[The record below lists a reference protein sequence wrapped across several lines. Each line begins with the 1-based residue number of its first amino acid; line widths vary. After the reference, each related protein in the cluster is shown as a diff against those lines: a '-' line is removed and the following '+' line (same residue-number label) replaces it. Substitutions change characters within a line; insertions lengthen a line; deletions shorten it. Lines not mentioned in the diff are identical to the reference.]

1 MCTYNS
7 SVDTVPFHAVIHIV
21 CAFVCHRE
29 SLAQLV
35 EAGKKVVDNPTH
47 LADFGAAL
55 TSADSQHLQ
64 DVLEC
69 QDVSHCTTVLWAHV
83 QFRVATLTCAR
94 MYACTIYRGYVHV
107 YMCSV

>member
-1 MCTYNS
+1 MLW
-7 SVDTVPFHAVIHIV
+7 
-21 CAFVCHRE
+21 FVRE

-64 DVLEC
+64 AVLEC
-69 QDVSHCTTVLWAHV
+69 QDVSHYQLLVWASVQFVLWFSH
-83 QFRVATLTCAR
+83 TKLG
-94 MYACTIYRGYVHV
+94 I
-107 YMCSV
+107 

>member
-1 MCTYNS
+1 MLT
-7 SVDTVPFHAVIHIV
+7 AVHLT
-21 CAFVCHRE
+21 HRE

-64 DVLEC
+64 AVLEC
-69 QDVSHCTTVLWAHV
+69 KDVRMS
-83 QFRVATLTCAR
+83 TLDIVKSRLVSECVELHTA
-94 MYACTIYRGYVHV
+94 
-107 YMCSV
+107 SFQ

>member
-1 MCTYNS
+1 MCFIY
-7 SVDTVPFHAVIHIV
+7 
-21 CAFVCHRE
+21 HRE

-69 QDVSHCTTVLWAHV
+69 QDVSHCATVLWVHV
-83 QFRVATLTCAR
+83 QFRVATL
-94 MYACTIYRGYVHV
+94 ACTCTCYQGFSTNFSKRRKIDR
-107 YMCSV
+107 

>member
-1 MCTYNS
+1 MLL
-7 SVDTVPFHAVIHIV
+7 
-21 CAFVCHRE
+21 FVRE

-64 DVLEC
+64 AVLEC
-69 QDVSHCTTVLWAHV
+69 QDVS
-83 QFRVATLTCAR
+83 QFKSV
-94 MYACTIYRGYVHV
+94 VHE
-107 YMCSV
+107 S

>member
-1 MCTYNS
+1 MWC
-7 SVDTVPFHAVIHIV
+7 VLLVV
-21 CAFVCHRE
+21 RE

-64 DVLEC
+64 AVLEC
-69 QDVSHCTTVLWAHV
+69 QDVSHYMYMYMHNMNSGHTCTK
-83 QFRVATLTCAR
+83 
-94 MYACTIYRGYVHV
+94 CTHLVCV
-107 YMCSV
+107 

>member
-1 MCTYNS
+1 MFYRY
-7 SVDTVPFHAVIHIV
+7 IHV
-21 CAFVCHRE
+21 VHVYVFFYCHSPVLLFVRE

-64 DVLEC
+64 AVLEC
-69 QDVSHCTTVLWAHV
+69 QDVS
-83 QFRVATLTCAR
+83 QFKSV
-94 MYACTIYRGYVHV
+94 VHE
-107 YMCSV
+107 S

>member
-1 MCTYNS
+1 M
-7 SVDTVPFHAVIHIV
+7 
-21 CAFVCHRE
+21 
-29 SLAQLV
+29 V

-69 QDVSHCTTVLWAHV
+69 QDVSHYTTVLWAHV
-83 QFRVATLTCAR
+83 QFRVATL
-94 MYACTIYRGYVHV
+94 ACTCTCMYVCTIEDM
-107 YMCSV
+107 YMYSVCRQ

>member
-1 MCTYNS
+1 MLC
-7 SVDTVPFHAVIHIV
+7 VF
-21 CAFVCHRE
+21 FVYHRE

-69 QDVSHCTTVLWAHV
+69 QDVSHCTTVLWARV
-83 QFRVATLTCAR
+83 QFRVAALH
-94 MYACTIYRGYVHV
+94 VHV
-107 YMCSV
+107 CMHVLYIEDMYMYTCTVCVGNRCQSITPFYH

>member
-1 MCTYNS
+1 MWC
-7 SVDTVPFHAVIHIV
+7 VLL
-21 CAFVCHRE
+21 FVRE

-64 DVLEC
+64 AVLEC
-69 QDVSHCTTVLWAHV
+69 QDVSHYMYYQEWMHMNSRYTKCTHLICV
-83 QFRVATLTCAR
+83 
-94 MYACTIYRGYVHV
+94 
-107 YMCSV
+107 